1 MRRIP
6 GLILLTLTV
15 SMCSLAAPWPL
26 SAEERCGVV
35 HTQRR
40 EPLNVQR
47 FWALAEYGGKA
58 FLDLQT
64 CLIVRLEVFD
74 EPLTLSDAAQR
85 CATLGQGGPTGDM
98 GWQLPSMSEL
108 TSLDSDLWEKQRG
121 EFAQYKIPPLTRS
134 ANDFWTTTEW
144 PRKGGSGAAVMFS
157 ARTTI
162 VDPLAETEKAGA
174 WFVQGYR
181 ASSLDIR

>member
-1 MRRIP
+1 MLRIP
-6 GLILLTLTV
+6 RLMLLTLIV
-15 SMCSLAAPWPL
+15 SMCSLVAPWPL
-26 SAEERCGVV
+26 SAQEHCGVV

-40 EPLNVQR
+40 EPLNSQR

-74 EPLTLSDAAQR
+74 EPVTLSDAMQR

-108 TSLDSDLWEKQRG
+108 TSLDSDLWEGQRG
-121 EFAQYKIPPLTRS
+121 EFERYKIPPLSRS
-134 ANDFWTTTEW
+134 ERDFWTTTKW
-144 PRKGGSGAAVMFS
+144 PGKEGSWAAVMFS

-162 VDPLAETEKAGA
+162 VHPLAETEKAGA
-174 WFVQGYR
+174 WCVQGYR
-181 ASSLDIR
+181 ASGLDKR